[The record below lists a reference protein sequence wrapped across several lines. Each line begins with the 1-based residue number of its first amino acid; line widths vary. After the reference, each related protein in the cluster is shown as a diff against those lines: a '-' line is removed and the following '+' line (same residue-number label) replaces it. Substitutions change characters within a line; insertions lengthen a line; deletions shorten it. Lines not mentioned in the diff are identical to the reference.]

1 MFSETNI
8 VVTIGNYGAVVAFHG
23 RTNIENK
30 VFLDELNDETKL
42 QLKTIF
48 EKDKSAFIYVLLD
61 TVDQSYKKKVYP
73 LIRKTDLVRI
83 VKRDMTSDGD
93 KESLKNYII
102 LNSGKTGE
110 KQKEHSKR
118 ECLFVS
124 SSNSEV
130 INKWLEFLLDMP
142 NRLFGIYML
151 PVETYSLFKL
161 LKNDILAQSKIH
173 NKKNNLYCL
182 VMQNKVS
189 GIRQVVLSDQGI
201 IFTRVVNYNFD
212 QADFLEKYE
221 QDIYSTF
228 EYLKRLFPDL
238 LMADLDIINIF
249 PKEILELIKHVE
261 NVELNFIGYT
271 PYEVA
276 SKTGNEKVVP
286 ENSNFCDL
294 LISRIFSKEKK
305 ILKFT
310 IPKIAILE
318 RFFLTLKISYFANL
332 ALSVLICAT
341 IVAAIFS
348 ENSIRQSIDDVEIQK
363 FSALETLLKIKRT
376 DLVEGADV
384 SQITDFGK
392 MEEALGSIGANFN
405 DYYINLKFLKN
416 FDVKLNSF
424 VYLATGFNAKA
435 PSNNVNY
442 QINFGGTIL
451 NKSGDIEDLFKE
463 FDALAS
469 EVKKNL
475 SNNQVKYSELP
486 RDINFN
492 QKYYSFPIDFTLTE
506 KK

>member
-1 MFSETNI
+1 MFSEANI

-23 RTNIENK
+23 RASIENK
-30 VFLDELNDETKL
+30 IFLDKLDDEAKT
-42 QLKTIF
+42 QLKAVF
-48 EKDKSAFIYVLLD
+48 EKSKSALIYVLLD

-73 LIRKTDLVRI
+73 LIRKSDLIRI

-102 LNSGKTGE
+102 LNTEKS
-110 KQKEHSKR
+110 KQKASRR

-142 NRLFGIYML
+142 NRLVGIYML
-151 PVETYSLFKL
+151 PIETFSLFKL

-238 LMADLDIINIF
+238 LMVDLDIINIF
-249 PKEILELIKHVE
+249 PKEVLESIKRVQ

-276 SKTGNEKVVP
+276 IKTGHEKVVP
-286 ENSNFCDL
+286 ENSNYCDL

-310 IPKIAILE
+310 IPRIVILE
-318 RFFLTLKISYFANL
+318 RFFLSLKISYFSNL
-332 ALSVLICAT
+332 ILSLLICAT
-341 IVAAIFS
+341 VVVAIFS
-348 ENSIRQSIDDVEIQK
+348 ESEIRQSIESVETQK
-363 FSALETLLKIKRT
+363 FSALETLLKLKRT
-376 DLVEGADV
+376 ALIEGTDLSKV
-384 SQITDFGK
+384 TDFGK
-392 MEEALGSIGANFN
+392 MEEALGSVGINFTE
-405 DYYINLKFLKN
+405 YYIGLKFLKD

-424 VYLATGFNAKA
+424 GYSLSGFNAKA
-435 PSNNVNY
+435 PTNNTNY
-442 QINFGGTIL
+442 QISFGGTVL
-451 NKSGDIEDLFKE
+451 NKSGDIEDLFTE
-463 FDALAS
+463 FDALVN

-475 SNNQVKYSELP
+475 SNNQIKYSELP

>member
-1 MFSETNI
+1 MFSEANI

-23 RTNIENK
+23 RTSIENK
-30 VFLDELNDETKL
+30 IFLDELNEEAKK
-42 QLKTIF
+42 QLRTVF
-48 EKDKSAFIYVLLD
+48 EKNKSAHIYVLLD

-73 LIRKTDLVRI
+73 LIRKSDLVRI

-102 LNSGKTGE
+102 LNTEKTKT
-110 KQKEHSKR
+110 KQKASKR

-130 INKWLEFLLDMP
+130 INRWLEFLLDMP
-142 NRLFGIYML
+142 NRLVGIYML
-151 PVETYSLFKL
+151 PIETYSLFKL

-201 IFTRVVNYNFD
+201 IFTRVVNYNFE

-238 LMADLDIINIF
+238 LMVDLDIINIF
-249 PKEILELIKHVE
+249 PKEILESIKRIQ

-276 SKTGNEKVVP
+276 TKTAIDKVVP

-310 IPKIAILE
+310 IPKIVVLE
-318 RFFLTLKISYFANL
+318 KFFLTLKVSYFANL
-332 ALSVLICAT
+332 LLAVLICAT
-341 IVAAIFS
+341 IVISIFS
-348 ENSIRQSIDDVEIQK
+348 ESTIRQSIDLVETQK
-363 FSALETLLKIKRT
+363 FSALETLLKLKRT
-376 DLVEGADV
+376 ALIEGTDISKV
-384 SQITDFGK
+384 TDFGK
-392 MEEALGSIGANFN
+392 MEEALGSVGIDFT
-405 DYYINLKFLKN
+405 DYYINLKFLKD

-424 VYLATGFNAKA
+424 GYSVSGFNAKA
-435 PSNNVNY
+435 PTNNTNY
-442 QINFGGTIL
+442 QISFGGTVL

-463 FDALAS
+463 FDALVN

-475 SNNQVKYSELP
+475 SNNQIKYSELP

-492 QKYYSFPIDFTLTE
+492 QKYYSFPIDFTLT